1 MPKIGSVILVHDET
15 ESVLEARSFPSP
27 AGRCSSRAQRALRCV
42 VGGTDVPTSATLALD
57 EPTASW
63 LGLGTSKPKVF
74 AHGMLY
80 VGTPR
85 CGDPTSCS
93 STANSTPKADYGR
106 TMWYTRRFYPST
118 TDFKTAK

>member
-63 LGLGTSKPKVF
+63 LALGSSPQLARMPPQAWGGGLVRGGYGARRPGE
-74 AHGMLY
+74 ANG
-80 VGTPR
+80 
-85 CGDPTSCS
+85 
-93 STANSTPKADYGR
+93 ST
-106 TMWYTRRFYPST
+106 
-118 TDFKTAK
+118 